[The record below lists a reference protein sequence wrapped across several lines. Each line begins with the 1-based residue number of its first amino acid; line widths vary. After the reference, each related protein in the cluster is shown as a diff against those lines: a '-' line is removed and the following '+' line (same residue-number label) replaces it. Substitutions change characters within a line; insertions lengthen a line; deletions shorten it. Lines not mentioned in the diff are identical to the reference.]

1 MEPIVLDVGSGY
13 TKAGYA
19 NPDNE
24 PPLVSFPAE
33 TKCSVYPHLRL
44 GTFLRFQ
51 VSVFLHREHCIAD
64 FGIKD
69 VALTS
74 EWRSVPNN
82 QNDEMMVVLL
92 DDNNRCCRLEAAR
105 GW

>member
-33 TKCSVYPHLRL
+33 TKFSVYLHLRL
-44 GTFLRFQ
+44 GTFVRFQ
-51 VSVFLHREHCIAD
+51 VSVFPHQEYGIAD
-64 FGIKD
+64 VGIKG

-74 EWRSVPNN
+74 EWRSIP
-82 QNDEMMVVLL
+82 QPSEKTMVLIG
-92 DDNNRCCRLEAAR
+92 CCRLEAAR